1 MVTPV
6 KPIGCQANKAV
17 LSVEAACQTLAGPHR
32 AERSRARPCLR
43 WREKVAE
50 LTEDDVLQI
59 LNLIE
64 NSSFDFLQLQVGDLK
79 LTVSKTGYGG
89 SIADTPTP
97 AVSVRPAAEVKET
110 ETKGDQPEP
119 RPRDAAGREGVV
131 PIAAPMVG
139 TFYTTTEPG
148 APPYV
153 EAGAQVE
160 EDTTVGLIEVMK
172 VFTAVKS
179 GVCGSIAEILVQNG
193 QFVEYGQTLFL
204 VSPKLLNKEEPSG

>member
-1 MVTPV
+1 M
-6 KPIGCQANKAV
+6 
-17 LSVEAACQTLAGPHR
+17 
-32 AERSRARPCLR
+32 
-43 WREKVAE
+43 AE

-64 NSSFDFLQLQVGDLK
+64 NSSFDFLQLQIGDLK
-79 LTVSKTGYGG
+79 LTVSKTGYVG
-89 SIADTPTP
+89 STDTPTP
-97 AVSVRPAAEVKET
+97 AVSVRPAAEVKEKET
-110 ETKGDQPEP
+110 ETKGGQPEP
-119 RPRDAAGREGVV
+119 RARDAAVREGVV

-139 TFYTTTEPG
+139 TFYTTPEPG

-179 GVCGSIAEILVQNG
+179 GVRGSIDEICVKNG
-193 QFVEYGQTLFL
+193 QFVEYGQMLFL
-204 VSPKLLNKEEPSG
+204 VRPEFSNPE